1 LIGLILL
8 LKAIKNL
15 AESHMSFSFST
26 LGFNLSNS
34 LTLCIYDKALKYPTL
49 CSKKFPTSELINYSE
64 VDAQRMSEMAYSL
77 SDVILLPIQLA
88 VGIYL
93 MYSFIGV
100 SFLAGMG
107 IIFLLA
113 VQTFFM
119 SKLSTKANDKLLTA
133 KDKRMKIATEI
144 FNIIRFIKVN
154 AW

>member
-1 LIGLILL
+1 
-8 LKAIKNL
+8 
-15 AESHMSFSFST
+15 
-26 LGFNLSNS
+26 
-34 LTLCIYDKALKYPTL
+34 
-49 CSKKFPTSELINYSE
+49 
-64 VDAQRMSEMAYSL
+64 MSEMGYSL
-77 SDVILLPIQLA
+77 SDVILLPLQLT

-107 IIFLLA
+107 IIFLLGL
-113 VQTFFM
+113 QTFIIGKV
-119 SKLSTKANDKLLTA
+119 SAKANDKLLTA